1 VPGVPGISVAFH
13 RGRLV
18 PVSEAIDDLGTP
30 VPLPESPQRVISLVP
45 SLTEAVAMS
54 VPGVLI
60 GATDWCT
67 HPGDL
72 DAQGVVRLGGT
83 KNPNLDAIADLA
95 ADLVIANE
103 EENRGPDIEELR
115 RRGVPVYVTDI
126 RTVDQALSS
135 IARLLRL
142 FADADAD
149 GAVDT
154 GWLDAAGAAW
164 ADPPR
169 YPPVQP
175 GRSARA
181 LVPIWRRPWMALG
194 SDTYAGDVLRR
205 LGIDNIL
212 ADSPQRYPRFD
223 PADPHLAA
231 VDVVVFPD
239 EPYRFHAA
247 DGPEA
252 FAHRPYALIDGR
264 SLTWYGPAMVEAP
277 QRLAAALAAVQHSAR
292 D

>member
-1 VPGVPGISVAFH
+1 M
-13 RGRLV
+13 
-18 PVSEAIDDLGTP
+18 SEAIDDLGATMT
-30 VPLPESPQRVISLVP
+30 VPECPSRVISLVP
-45 SLTEAVAMS
+45 SLTEAVAVS

-60 GATDWCT
+60 GVTDWCT

-72 DAQGVVRLGGT
+72 EAHGVIRLGGT

-103 EENRGPDIEELR
+103 EENRTADLAELR

-135 IARLLRL
+135 IDRLLRL
-142 FADADAD
+142 FES
-149 GAVDT
+149 GAVDLT
-154 GWLDAAGAAW
+154 WLDAAQAAW

-169 YPPVQP
+169 LPTGPN
-175 GRSARA
+175 GRLPAA

-205 LGIDNIL
+205 LGVDNIL
-212 ADSPQRYPRFD
+212 SESLERYPRFNPSD
-223 PADPHLAA
+223 PALAS
-231 VDVVVFPD
+231 VDLVVLPD
-239 EPYRFHAA
+239 EPYAFSAT

-252 FAHRPYALIDGR
+252 FPQWPFALVDGR
-264 SLTWYGPAMVEAP
+264 SLTWYGPAMTEAP
-277 QRLAAALAAVQHSAR
+277 QRLAAALAAAR
-292 D
+292 RLE